1 MFFTSI
7 SQMMTESV
15 DLTLVIRKANEQ
27 LTVSTLPKANGL
39 KDEAQNHI
47 VPLTLTGSPQEMDA
61 EFLQHI
67 MQPIRKATGLISN
80 MVEFEKQADKAAAN
94 SKAAKDAKA
103 KETKEEKEKREKYEK
118 QMKKAE
124 EFITAKNHKDAITAL
139 QQARMYATAD
149 KQKEVDEKIAAQKK
163 AMNQGSL
170 FDTVEETPAPAPQVA
185 KPQNVAS
192 QPAQQPMQQTI
203 QQPIQQTIQP
213 QTTPRQMPPQPQQT
227 VMRPVQQPMQRPVQQ
242 AAKPQYQPQYARPQ
256 QEGYPPQNAAPQQ
269 PHYPQGEIPMFPHHE
284 EPPMPEDYEQAYM
297 HDGPAYRPEDYEEYP
312 DFPQSMLENHYSQV
326 YAQTV

>member
-15 DLTLVIRKANEQ
+15 DLTLVIRKANGQ

-39 KDEAQNHI
+39 KDEAANHI
-47 VPLTLTGSPQEMDA
+47 IPLTLTGTPEEMDA

-80 MVEFEKQADKAAAN
+80 LMEFEKQADKAAAN

-118 QMKKAE
+118 HMKKAE
-124 EFITAKNHKDAITAL
+124 ELITAKNHKDAITAL

-149 KQKEVDEKIAAQKK
+149 KQKEVDEKIAAQRK

-170 FDTVEETPAPAPQVA
+170 FELMEEAPAPQ
-185 KPQNVAS
+185 PQAMVQ
-192 QPAQQPMQQTI
+192 QPA
-203 QQPIQQTIQP
+203 QQTIQP
-213 QTTPRQMPPQPQQT
+213 QAVPRQMPPQPQQT

-242 AAKPQYQPQYARPQ
+242 TAQPHYQPQPQ
-256 QEGYPPQNAAPQQ
+256 YAAPQQ
-269 PHYPQGEIPMFPHHE
+269 PHYPQGEIPMFTHHE
-284 EPPMPEDYEQAYM
+284 EPPMPEDFQQAYM
-297 HDGPAYRPEDYEEYP
+297 HEGPSYRPEDYEEYP
-312 DFPQSMLENHYSQV
+312 DFPQSMLDNHYSQA

>member
-15 DLTLVIRKANEQ
+15 DLTLVIRKANGQ

-39 KDEAQNHI
+39 RDEAANHI
-47 VPLTLTGSPQEMDA
+47 IPLTLTGTPEEMDA

-80 MVEFEKQADKAAAN
+80 LMEFEKQADKAAAN

-118 QMKKAE
+118 HMKKAE
-124 EFITAKNHKDAITAL
+124 ELITAKNHKDAITAL

-170 FDTVEETPAPAPQVA
+170 FEMMEETPAPAPQVA
-185 KPQNVAS
+185 QPQNVAPQS
-192 QPAQQPMQQTI
+192 AQQT
-203 QQPIQQTIQP
+203 TQP
-213 QTTPRQMPPQPQQT
+213 QAAPRQMPPQPQQT
-227 VMRPVQQPMQRPVQQ
+227 VPGTACYPVDYRLSRGGGYDPRCPDSLLQGYLRADQERGICPAQRLHPGGC
-242 AAKPQYQPQYARPQ
+242 AIRILLCWL
-256 QEGYPPQNAAPQQ
+256 
-269 PHYPQGEIPMFPHHE
+269 QG
-284 EPPMPEDYEQAYM
+284 
-297 HDGPAYRPEDYEEYP
+297 
-312 DFPQSMLENHYSQV
+312 LVYSE
-326 YAQTV
+326 

>member
-15 DLTLVIRKANEQ
+15 DLTLVIRKANGQ

-39 KDEAQNHI
+39 KDEAANHI
-47 VPLTLTGSPQEMDA
+47 IPLTLTGTPEEMDA

-80 MVEFEKQADKAAAN
+80 LMEFEKQADKAAAN

-118 QMKKAE
+118 HMKKAE
-124 EFITAKNHKDAITAL
+124 ELITAKNHKDAITAL

-170 FDTVEETPAPAPQVA
+170 FEMMEETPAPAPQVA
-185 KPQNVAS
+185 QPQNVAPQS
-192 QPAQQPMQQTI
+192 A
-203 QQPIQQTIQP
+203 QQTIQP
-213 QTTPRQMPPQPQQT
+213 QAAPRQMPP
-227 VMRPVQQPMQRPVQQ
+227 R
-242 AAKPQYQPQYARPQ
+242 
-256 QEGYPPQNAAPQQ
+256 G
-269 PHYPQGEIPMFPHHE
+269 
-284 EPPMPEDYEQAYM
+284 
-297 HDGPAYRPEDYEEYP
+297 
-312 DFPQSMLENHYSQV
+312 L
-326 YAQTV
+326 

>member
-15 DLTLVIRKANEQ
+15 DLTLVIRKANGQ

-39 KDEAQNHI
+39 KDEAANHI
-47 VPLTLTGSPQEMDA
+47 IPLTLTGTPEEMDA

-80 MVEFEKQADKAAAN
+80 LMEFEKQADKAAAN

-118 QMKKAE
+118 HMKKAE

-170 FDTVEETPAPAPQVA
+170 FEMMEETPAPAPQVA
-185 KPQNVAS
+185 QPQNVAP
-192 QPAQQPMQQTI
+192 QPAQQP
-203 QQPIQQTIQP
+203 IQP
-213 QTTPRQMPPQPQQT
+213 QAAPQQMPPQPQQT
-227 VMRPVQQPMQRPVQQ
+227 VMRPVQQPIQRPVQQ
-242 AAKPQYQPQYARPQ
+242 PPQPQ
-256 QEGYPPQNAAPQQ
+256 
-269 PHYPQGEIPMFPHHE
+269 
-284 EPPMPEDYEQAYM
+284 
-297 HDGPAYRPEDYEEYP
+297 
-312 DFPQSMLENHYSQV
+312 
-326 YAQTV
+326 

>member
-15 DLTLVIRKANEQ
+15 DLTLVIRKANGQ

-47 VPLTLTGSPQEMDA
+47 VPLTLTGSPEDMDA

-80 MVEFEKQADKAAAN
+80 MVEFEKQADKVV
-94 SKAAKDAKA
+94 KDAKS

-118 QMKKAE
+118 HMKKAE
-124 EFITAKNHKDAITAL
+124 ELITAKNHKDAITAL

-149 KQKEVDEKIAAQKK
+149 KQKEVDETIAAQKK

-170 FDTVEETPAPAPQVA
+170 FDTMEETPAPAPQVA

-203 QQPIQQTIQP
+203 Q
-213 QTTPRQMPPQPQQT
+213 PQPQQT
-227 VMRPVQQPMQRPVQQ
+227 VMRPVQQPMQRPIQQ
-242 AAKPQYQPQYARPQ
+242 PAQPQYGGQPMFTVTQ
-256 QEGYPPQNAAPQQ
+256 GGYPPQNVGQQ
-269 PHYPQGEIPMFPHHE
+269 HPHYPQGEIPMFPHQE

-297 HDGPAYRPEDYEEYP
+297 HNDGPAYRPEDYEEYP
-312 DFPQSMLENHYSQV
+312 DFPQSMLENHYSQAYV
-326 YAQTV
+326 QTV

>member
-15 DLTLVIRKANEQ
+15 DLTLVIRKANGQ

-39 KDEAQNHI
+39 KDEAQNYI
-47 VPLTLTGSPQEMDA
+47 VPLTLTGTPEEMDA

-80 MVEFEKQADKAAAN
+80 LMEFEKQADKAAAN

-118 QMKKAE
+118 HMKKAE

-170 FDTVEETPAPAPQVA
+170 FEMMEETLAPAPQVA
-185 KPQNVAS
+185 QPQNVAP
-192 QPAQQPMQQTI
+192 QPV
-203 QQPIQQTIQP
+203 QQPIQ
-213 QTTPRQMPPQPQQT
+213 
-227 VMRPVQQPMQRPVQQ
+227 RPVQQPP
-242 AAKPQYQPQYARPQ
+242 QPQYGGQPMFTVPQ
-256 QEGYPPQNAAPQQ
+256 GGYPPQNVGLQH

-284 EPPMPEDYEQAYM
+284 EPPMPEELQQAYM
-297 HDGPAYRPEDYEEYP
+297 HEGPAYRPEDYEEYP
-312 DFPQSMLENHYSQV
+312 DFPQSMLENHYSQA

>member
-15 DLTLVIRKANEQ
+15 DLTLVIRKANGQ

-47 VPLTLTGSPQEMDA
+47 VPLTLTGTPEEMDA

-80 MVEFEKQADKAAAN
+80 LMEFEKQADKAAAN

-118 QMKKAE
+118 HMKKAE
-124 EFITAKNHKDAITAL
+124 ELITAKNHKDAITAL

-170 FDTVEETPAPAPQVA
+170 FEMMEETPAPAPQVA
-185 KPQNVAS
+185 QPQNVAP
-192 QPAQQPMQQTI
+192 QPA
-203 QQPIQQTIQP
+203 QQTIQP
-213 QTTPRQMPPQPQQT
+213 QAAPRQMPPQPQQT
-227 VMRPVQQPMQRPVQQ
+227 VMRPVQQPIQRPVQQ
-242 AAKPQYQPQYARPQ
+242 PDRKGAEKQRIRHRRRSAEGCRNIPRQAASLR
-256 QEGYPPQNAAPQQ
+256 
-269 PHYPQGEIPMFPHHE
+269 I
-284 EPPMPEDYEQAYM
+284 
-297 HDGPAYRPEDYEEYP
+297 
-312 DFPQSMLENHYSQV
+312 LL
-326 YAQTV
+326 

>member
-15 DLTLVIRKANEQ
+15 DLTLVIRKANGQ

-39 KDEAQNHI
+39 KDEAANHI
-47 VPLTLTGSPQEMDA
+47 IPLTLTGSPEEMDA

-80 MVEFEKQADKAAAN
+80 MVEFEQQADKAAAN

-118 QMKKAE
+118 HMKKAE
-124 EFITAKNHKDAITAL
+124 ELITVKNHKDAILAL
-139 QQARMYATAD
+139 QQARMYATTD
-149 KQKEVDEKIAAQKK
+149 KQKEVDEKIAEQKK

-170 FDTVEETPAPAPQVA
+170 FDMMEEA
-185 KPQNVAS
+185 
-192 QPAQQPMQQTI
+192 PAQQPMQQTI
-203 QQPIQQTIQP
+203 QPQVVSQP
-213 QTTPRQMPPQPQQT
+213 PRQMPPQPQQT
-227 VMRPVQQPMQRPVQQ
+227 IMRPVQQPMHRPVQQ
-242 AAKPQYQPQYARPQ
+242 QPQPQYGEQTMFNMPQ
-256 QEGYPPQNAAPQQ
+256 GGYPPQNMGQQ
-269 PHYPQGEIPMFPHHE
+269 HPHYPQGEIPMSPHNE
-284 EPPMPEDYEQAYM
+284 EPPMPEDFQQAYM

-312 DFPQSMLENHYSQV
+312 DFPQSMLENHYSQA

>member
-15 DLTLVIRKANEQ
+15 DLTLVIRKANGQ

-47 VPLTLTGSPQEMDA
+47 VPLTLTGTPEEMDA

-67 MQPIRKATGLISN
+67 IQPIRKATGLISN
-80 MVEFEKQADKAAAN
+80 LMEFEKQADKAAAN

-118 QMKKAE
+118 HMKKAE
-124 EFITAKNHKDAITAL
+124 ELITAKNHKDAITAL

-170 FDTVEETPAPAPQVA
+170 FEMMDETPAPQ
-185 KPQNVAS
+185 PQNVAP
-192 QPAQQPMQQTI
+192 QPVQQPMQQTI
-203 QQPIQQTIQP
+203 QP
-213 QTTPRQMPPQPQQT
+213 QAAPRQMPPQPQQT
-227 VMRPVQQPMQRPVQQ
+227 VMRPVQQPMQQRPVQQ
-242 AAKPQYQPQYARPQ
+242 PAQPSVWRAAYVLRTTRRLSTSKCRT
-256 QEGYPPQNAAPQQ
+256 AASSLSA
-269 PHYPQGEIPMFPHHE
+269 G
-284 EPPMPEDYEQAYM
+284 
-297 HDGPAYRPEDYEEYP
+297 
-312 DFPQSMLENHYSQV
+312 
-326 YAQTV
+326 

>member
-15 DLTLVIRKANEQ
+15 DLTLVIRKANGQ
-27 LTVSTLPKANGL
+27 LIVSTLPKANGL
-39 KDEAQNHI
+39 KDEAANHI
-47 VPLTLTGSPQEMDA
+47 IPLTLTGTPEDMDA
-61 EFLQHI
+61 EFLQQI

-94 SKAAKDAKA
+94 SKAAKDAKS

-118 QMKKAE
+118 HMKKAE
-124 EFITAKNHKDAITAL
+124 ELITAKNYKDAITAL

-170 FDTVEETPAPAPQVA
+170 FEMMEEAPAPAPQTVQ
-185 KPQNVAS
+185 PQNVAP

-203 QQPIQQTIQP
+203 QP
-213 QTTPRQMPPQPQQT
+213 QAAPRQMPPQPQQT

-242 AAKPQYQPQYARPQ
+242 TAQPQYQPQPQYAAPQ
-256 QEGYPPQNAAPQQ
+256 QGGYPPQNVGQQ
-269 PHYPQGEIPMFPHHE
+269 HPHYPQGEIPMFPHQE

-297 HDGPAYRPEDYEEYP
+297 HNDGPAYRPEDYEGYP
-312 DFPQSMLENHYSQV
+312 DFPQSMLENHYSQA

>member
-15 DLTLVIRKANEQ
+15 DLTLVIRKANGQ

-39 KDEAQNHI
+39 KDEAANHI
-47 VPLTLTGSPQEMDA
+47 IPLTLTGTPEEMDA

-80 MVEFEKQADKAAAN
+80 MMEFEQQADKAAAN
-94 SKAAKDAKA
+94 SKAAKDAKS

-118 QMKKAE
+118 HLKKAE
-124 EFITAKNHKDAITAL
+124 ELITAKNYKDAILAL
-139 QQARMYATAD
+139 QQARMYATTD
-149 KQKEVDEKIAAQKK
+149 KQKEVDEKIAEQKK

-170 FDTVEETPAPAPQVA
+170 FDMMEETPAPQ
-185 KPQNVAS
+185 PQNVAP

-203 QQPIQQTIQP
+203 QP
-213 QTTPRQMPPQPQQT
+213 QAAPRQMPPQPQQT
-227 VMRPVQQPMQRPVQQ
+227 VMRPVQQPMQQRPVQQ
-242 AAKPQYQPQYARPQ
+242 PPQPQYQPQYAQPH
-256 QEGYPPQNAAPQQ
+256 GAYPPQNAAPQQ

-284 EPPMPEDYEQAYM
+284 EPPMPEEYQQAYI
-297 HDGPAYRPEDYEEYP
+297 HEGPSYRPEDYEEYP
-312 DFPQSMLENHYSQV
+312 DFPQSMLENHYSQA

>member
-1 MFFTSI
+1 MFFASI

-15 DLTLVIRKANEQ
+15 DLTLVIRKANGQ

-39 KDEAQNHI
+39 KDEARNHI

-118 QMKKAE
+118 HMKKAE
-124 EFITAKNHKDAITAL
+124 ELITAKNHKDAITAL

-170 FDTVEETPAPAPQVA
+170 FEMMDETPAPAPQTVQPQTVA
-185 KPQNVAS
+185 P

-203 QQPIQQTIQP
+203 QP
-213 QTTPRQMPPQPQQT
+213 QAAPRQMPPQPQQT

-242 AAKPQYQPQYARPQ
+242 PAQPQYQPQYARPQ
-256 QEGYPPQNAAPQQ
+256 QGGYPPQNAAPQQ

-297 HDGPAYRPEDYEEYP
+297 HNDGPAYRPEDYEGYP
-312 DFPQSMLENHYSQV
+312 DFPQSMLENHYSQA

>member
-15 DLTLVIRKANEQ
+15 DLTLVIRKANGQ

-39 KDEAQNHI
+39 KDEAANHI
-47 VPLTLTGSPQEMDA
+47 IPLTLTGTPEEMDA

-80 MVEFEKQADKAAAN
+80 LMEFEKQADKAAAN

-118 QMKKAE
+118 HMKKAE

-170 FDTVEETPAPAPQVA
+170 FEMMEETPAPVSQVA
-185 KPQNVAS
+185 QPQNVAP
-192 QPAQQPMQQTI
+192 QPV
-203 QQPIQQTIQP
+203 QQTIQP
-213 QTTPRQMPPQPQQT
+213 QAAPRQMPPQPQQT

-242 AAKPQYQPQYARPQ
+242 APQPQYGGQPMFSAPQ
-256 QEGYPPQNAAPQQ
+256 GGYPPQNAGQQ
-269 PHYPQGEIPMFPHHE
+269 HPHYPQGEIPMFPHHE
-284 EPPMPEDYEQAYM
+284 EPPMPEELQQAYM
-297 HDGPAYRPEDYEEYP
+297 HEGPAYRPEDYEEYP
-312 DFPQSMLENHYSQV
+312 DFPQSMLENHYSQA

>member
-15 DLTLVIRKANEQ
+15 DLTLVIRKANGQ

-39 KDEAQNHI
+39 RDEAANHI
-47 VPLTLTGSPQEMDA
+47 IPLTLTGTPEEMDA

-80 MVEFEKQADKAAAN
+80 MMEFEQQADKAAAN
-94 SKAAKDAKA
+94 SKAVKDAKA

-118 QMKKAE
+118 HLKKAE
-124 EFITAKNHKDAITAL
+124 ELIAAKNHKDAILAL

-149 KQKEVDEKIAAQKK
+149 KQKEVDEKIAEQKK

-170 FDTVEETPAPAPQVA
+170 FEMMDETPAP
-185 KPQNVAS
+185 
-192 QPAQQPMQQTI
+192 QPAQQPMPQTI
-203 QQPIQQTIQP
+203 QQQAA
-213 QTTPRQMPPQPQQT
+213 PRQMPPQPQQT

-242 AAKPQYQPQYARPQ
+242 PAQSQYGEQTMFNMPQG
-256 QEGYPPQNAAPQQ
+256 GYPPQNMRQQ
-269 PHYPQGEIPMFPHHE
+269 HPHYPQGEIPMFPHHE
-284 EPPMPEDYEQAYM
+284 EPPMPEDFQQAYM

-312 DFPQSMLENHYSQV
+312 DFPQSMLENHYSQA

>member
-15 DLTLVIRKANEQ
+15 DLTLVIRKANGQ

-39 KDEAQNHI
+39 KDEAANHI
-47 VPLTLTGSPQEMDA
+47 IPLTLTGTPEEMDA

-80 MVEFEKQADKAAAN
+80 LMEFEKQADKAAAN

-118 QMKKAE
+118 HMKKAE
-124 EFITAKNHKDAITAL
+124 ELITAKNHKDAITAL

-170 FDTVEETPAPAPQVA
+170 FEMMEET
-185 KPQNVAS
+185 
-192 QPAQQPMQQTI
+192 
-203 QQPIQQTIQP
+203 
-213 QTTPRQMPPQPQQT
+213 R
-227 VMRPVQQPMQRPVQQ
+227 
-242 AAKPQYQPQYARPQ
+242 
-256 QEGYPPQNAAPQQ
+256 
-269 PHYPQGEIPMFPHHE
+269 
-284 EPPMPEDYEQAYM
+284 
-297 HDGPAYRPEDYEEYP
+297 
-312 DFPQSMLENHYSQV
+312 L
-326 YAQTV
+326 

>member
-15 DLTLVIRKANEQ
+15 DLTLVIRKANGQ

-39 KDEAQNHI
+39 RDEAANHI
-47 VPLTLTGSPQEMDA
+47 IPLTLTGTPEEMDA

-80 MVEFEKQADKAAAN
+80 MMEFEQQADKAAAN
-94 SKAAKDAKA
+94 SKAVKDAKS

-118 QMKKAE
+118 HLKKAE
-124 EFITAKNHKDAITAL
+124 ELIAAKNHKDAILAL
-139 QQARMYATAD
+139 QQARMYATTD
-149 KQKEVDEKIAAQKK
+149 KQKEVDEKIAEQKK

-170 FDTVEETPAPAPQVA
+170 FDMMEEAPAPQ
-185 KPQNVAS
+185 PQNVAP
-192 QPAQQPMQQTI
+192 QPAQQSM
-203 QQPIQQTIQP
+203 QQTIQP
-213 QTTPRQMPPQPQQT
+213 QTAPRQMPPKPQQT

-242 AAKPQYQPQYARPQ
+242 QPQPQYGEQTMFNMPQ
-256 QEGYPPQNAAPQQ
+256 GGYPPQNMGQQ
-269 PHYPQGEIPMFPHHE
+269 HPHYPQGEIPMFPHHE
-284 EPPMPEDYEQAYM
+284 EPPMPEDFQQAYM

-312 DFPQSMLENHYSQV
+312 DFPQSMLENHYSQA

>member
-15 DLTLVIRKANEQ
+15 DLMLVIRKANGQ

-39 KDEAQNHI
+39 RDEAANHI
-47 VPLTLTGSPQEMDA
+47 IPLTLTGTPEEMDA

-80 MVEFEKQADKAAAN
+80 IMEFEQQADKAAAN
-94 SKAAKDAKA
+94 SKAVKDAKA

-118 QMKKAE
+118 HMKKAE
-124 EFITAKNHKDAITAL
+124 ELIAAKNHKDAILAL
-139 QQARMYATAD
+139 QQARMYATTD
-149 KQKEVDEKIAAQKK
+149 KQKEVDEKIAEQKK

-170 FDTVEETPAPAPQVA
+170 FDMMEEAPAPQ
-185 KPQNVAS
+185 
-192 QPAQQPMQQTI
+192 PA
-203 QQPIQQTIQP
+203 QQPIQQTIQ
-213 QTTPRQMPPQPQQT
+213 QQAAPRQMPPQPQQT
-227 VMRPVQQPMQRPVQQ
+227 VMRPVQQPMHRPVQQ
-242 AAKPQYQPQYARPQ
+242 QPQPQYGEQTMFNMPQ
-256 QEGYPPQNAAPQQ
+256 GGYPPQNVGQQ
-269 PHYPQGEIPMFPHHE
+269 HPHYPQGEIPMFPHNE
-284 EPPMPEDYEQAYM
+284 EPPMPEDFQQAYM

-312 DFPQSMLENHYSQV
+312 DFPQSMLENHYSQA

>member
-15 DLTLVIRKANEQ
+15 DLTLVIRKANGQ

-39 KDEAQNHI
+39 KDEAANHI
-47 VPLTLTGSPQEMDA
+47 IPLTLTGTPEEMDA

-80 MVEFEKQADKAAAN
+80 LMEFEKQADKAAAN

-118 QMKKAE
+118 HMKKAE
-124 EFITAKNHKDAITAL
+124 ELITAKNHKDAITAL

-149 KQKEVDEKIAAQKK
+149 KQKEVDEKIAAQRK

-170 FDTVEETPAPAPQVA
+170 FEMMEETPAPAPQVA
-185 KPQNVAS
+185 QPQNVAP
-192 QPAQQPMQQTI
+192 QPA
-203 QQPIQQTIQP
+203 QQTIQP
-213 QTTPRQMPPQPQQT
+213 Q
-227 VMRPVQQPMQRPVQQ
+227 
-242 AAKPQYQPQYARPQ
+242 
-256 QEGYPPQNAAPQQ
+256 AAPR
-269 PHYPQGEIPMFPHHE
+269 HSLSMAGSLCSPHHKAVIHLK
-284 EPPMPEDYEQAYM
+284 MQDSSILTIRRVRFRCSHIM
-297 HDGPAYRPEDYEEYP
+297 K
-312 DFPQSMLENHYSQV
+312 SLLCLKSYSKHICTKALHIAPRIMRNIPTSLSQC
-326 YAQTV
+326 